1 MITGASVTRAM
12 KQTRDKHLSMKK
24 GDTLVESPAS
34 LVPEGTFLEISQLAK
49 MSIEVSTSTPSSF

>member
-12 KQTRDKHLSMKK
+12 KQTQDKRLSMKK
-24 GDTLVESPAS
+24 GDTLVECPAS